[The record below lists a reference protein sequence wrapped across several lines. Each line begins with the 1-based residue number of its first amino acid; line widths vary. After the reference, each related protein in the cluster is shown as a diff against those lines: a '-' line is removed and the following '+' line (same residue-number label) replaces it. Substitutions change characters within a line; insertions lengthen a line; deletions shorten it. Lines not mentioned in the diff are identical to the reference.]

1 MILADPTQIHQV
13 LMNLCSN
20 AVHAMQGKSGVLE
33 VGLADVEVDAH
44 MLAKHLDLQP
54 GPYLK
59 LVVSDTGQGMDQEM
73 MKRIFDPFFTTKKPG
88 EGTGMGLAVVHGI
101 VKRHEGTIITDSE
114 PGKGS
119 TFKERI
125 LFIDDDEVQ
134 VRSGQH
140 LLERLGYDVTTRTDS
155 LEALETFRAQPDAF
169 DLVIT
174 DQRMPVMTGI
184 ELAEKLMHI
193 RPDIP
198 IMLCT
203 GFSEAVDG
211 KEAKAMGIRE
221 FMMKPFSAR
230 QLAEAIRRILDGR
243 D

>member
-1 MILADPTQIHQV
+1 
-13 LMNLCSN
+13 
-20 AVHAMQGKSGVLE
+20 
-33 VGLADVEVDAH
+33 
-44 MLAKHLDLQP
+44 
-54 GPYLK
+54 
-59 LVVSDTGQGMDQEM
+59 
-73 MKRIFDPFFTTKKPG
+73 
-88 EGTGMGLAVVHGI
+88 MGLAVVHGI
-101 VKRHEGTIITDSE
+101 VKRHEGTIITESE

-119 TFKERI
+119 TFTIYFPRIEGDRGEETADRGAIPMGEERI
-125 LFIDDDEVQ
+125 LFIDDEEVQ
-134 VRSGQH
+134 ARSGQH

-230 QLAEAIRRILDGR
+230 QLAETIRRVLDGR
-243 D
+243 N